1 MTNLRASS
9 SVSWLTRE
17 RVLVGLPIV
26 ISGLV
31 VAGLGIFAII
41 PAMVRID
48 ELQTEVVDLQGKQQN
63 LPNLRQQLRKA
74 ERDQQTLLDQQS
86 LLVDLI
92 AGQDR
97 IATFLALLE
106 QEATATGVT
115 IDRFEPQQP
124 PPPSPSPQPERRSQR
139 AKAKKVE
146 PPKDPMMALGYRQTA
161 VALGVRGDYQ
171 ALQSF
176 LQRMESLEVVVEA
189 SDLELNGVSSDAQQG
204 PSETEL
210 SLRLSFF
217 DRRPEASPSLEPSP
231 VKPG

>member
-9 SVSWLTRE
+9 SGSWLTRE

-74 ERDQQTLLDQQS
+74 EQDQQTLLDQQS

-106 QEATATGVT
+106 QEATATAVT
-115 IDRFEPQQP
+115 IDRFEPQAP
-124 PPPSPSPQPERRSQR
+124 PPPQAPSPETDRRSKR
-139 AKAKKVE
+139 AKAKTAE
-146 PPKDPMMALGYRQTA
+146 PSTDPMMALGYRQTA

-171 ALQSF
+171 ALQAF

-189 SDLELNGVSSDAQQG
+189 SDLALNGVSSDAGEG

-217 DRRPEASPSLEPSP
+217 DRRPEPTAKAAA

>member
-9 SVSWLTRE
+9 SGSWLTRE

-74 ERDQQTLLDQQS
+74 EQDQQTLLDQQS

-115 IDRFEPQQP
+115 IDRFEPQAPP
-124 PPPSPSPQPERRSQR
+124 PPPSPETDRRSKR
-139 AKAKKVE
+139 AKAKTAE
-146 PPKDPMMALGYRQTA
+146 PPTDPMMALGYRQTA

-171 ALQSF
+171 ALQAF

-189 SDLELNGVSSDAQQG
+189 SDLELNGVSSDAEEG
-204 PSETEL
+204 LSMTEL

-217 DRRPEASPSLEPSP
+217 DRRPEPTAKAAA